1 MQNLSMLFKLNKSF
15 WLKKVLEFC
24 LCVIAIVFLSY
35 LLIYLPKFFQPGPI
49 RDWFPTLEQFF
60 HYLKTISH
68 PAEILFTTT
77 SISVGV
83 ERTYKFI
90 IYHSNSYVYSIGI
103 LLFSIIT
110 TILFGLLMS
119 YFYMNSGRKIKKV
132 IESIA
137 VFIESIPDLMFIFTF
152 QLLFI
157 WIYRTTGWLPIRI
170 MSFGEDQAWLL
181 PILCAVLIPT
191 LQFFR
196 VVLLF
201 GKSEMSQMY
210 VEFAYSRG
218 FGKGY
223 IIRNH
228 VLRNILRNLLNQ
240 YSSIYVFTLSNLFII
255 ERAFNIN
262 GFMGFFLQPSLK
274 EITPELVFIWLLMLF
289 LPFFIIRTIIEFIVH
304 LVLGGEA
311 NE

>member
-1 MQNLSMLFKLNKSF
+1 MQIHSILFKLKKSF
-15 WLKKVLEFC
+15 WLKKVLEFS

-49 RDWFPTLEQFF
+49 SDRFPTLEQFF
-60 HYLKTISH
+60 HYLKMISH
-68 PAEILFTTT
+68 PAEILFTT
-77 SISVGV
+77 ISVST

-103 LLFSIIT
+103 LLISIFT

-119 YFYMNSGRKIKKV
+119 YFYMNAGRKIKKV
-132 IESIA
+132 IEAIA
-137 VFIESIPDLMFIFTF
+137 VFIESIPDLMFIFSF
-152 QLLFI
+152 QIVFI

-170 MSFGEDQAWLL
+170 LSFGEDQAWLL
-181 PILCAVLIPT
+181 PVLCAILVPT

-201 GKSEMSQMY
+201 GKSEMSNMY

-289 LPFFIIRTIIEFIVH
+289 LPFFIIRTIIELIVH
-304 LVLGGEA
+304 LVLGGEV